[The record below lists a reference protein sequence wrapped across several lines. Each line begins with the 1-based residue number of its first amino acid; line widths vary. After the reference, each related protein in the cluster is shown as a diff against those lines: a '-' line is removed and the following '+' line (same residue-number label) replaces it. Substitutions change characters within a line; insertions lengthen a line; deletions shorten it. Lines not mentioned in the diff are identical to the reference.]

1 MLVHK
6 DPEVQFIIETLE
18 RQRDQAVTECAVHFK
33 DKIDLINKI
42 KELEKIINE
51 EDSDKVLQL
60 NKKGK

>member
-18 RQRDQAVTECAVHFK
+18 QQRDQAVTQCAVHFK

-42 KELEKIINE
+42 KELEQLIDEKS
-51 EDSDKVLQL
+51 SDKVLQL